1 MWSQFLGKSIDGEL
15 AGTVLE
21 LLPSRG
27 TTWSLWRADYPH
39 GSVMDKGGVGI
50 IDSRSF
56 IFEAEAAEVVGEPT
70 AEGLSIYDLLLG
82 LAFGDARV
90 AFAMKDLVEDR
101 VRNEVVDGT
110 PLLIAAS
117 AGTYT
122 GAAYQRTLDGDTLTF
137 AVALHVGSR
146 QRRGDRRRT

>member
-1 MWSQFLGKSIDGEL
+1 
-15 AGTVLE
+15 
-21 LLPSRG
+21 
-27 TTWSLWRADYPH
+27 
-39 GSVMDKGGVGI
+39 
-50 IDSRSF
+50 
-56 IFEAEAAEVVGEPT
+56 VVGEPT

>member
-1 MWSQFLGKSIDGEL
+1 
-15 AGTVLE
+15 
-21 LLPSRG
+21 
-27 TTWSLWRADYPH
+27 
-39 GSVMDKGGVGI
+39 MDKGGVGI

-82 LAFGDARV
+82 L

-146 QRRGDRRRT
+146 QRRGDRRRTWGRALTRVDSRQAFWFAWQSYWPDTTLR